1 MKDDVREK
9 VCKAFKVSEKTCEKY
24 RSLYETVFEPRMK
37 ILYLAHVASAI
48 EYAINCE
55 SIKKY
60 KERASKDGV
69 ADTDIKLFKI
79 LFIPYK
85 NLHKKATVRHT
96 SFGSIICYNPNFADK
111 EVRILIAHELGH
123 IVNFHY
129 LHCPDTQNNANTFSY
144 FAINGRNEFYKN
156 DSKNFIYS
164 SEFEIIDAIS
174 AICPITKGEEYD
186 TAHEVHCG
194 KTGSA

>member
-1 MKDDVREK
+1 MKADVREK
-9 VCKAFKVSEKTCEKY
+9 VCKTFKVSEEACEKY
-24 RSLYETVFEPRMK
+24 HSLYETVLEPRMK

-48 EYAINCE
+48 ECAINEE

-69 ADTDIKLFKI
+69 ADTDLKLFKI

-96 SFGSIICYNPNFADK
+96 GFGSIICYNPQFVDK
-111 EVRILIAHELGH
+111 QARILIAHELGH

-156 DSKNFIYS
+156 DSKNFIYK
-164 SEFEIIDAIS
+164 SELEIIDAIFT
-174 AICPITKGEEYD
+174 ICPITKDEEY
-186 TAHEVHCG
+186 A
-194 KTGSA
+194 

>member
-1 MKDDVREK
+1 MKSDVRDR
-9 VCKAFKVSEKTCEKY
+9 VCEAFKISEDTCEKY
-24 RSLYETVFEPRMK
+24 HSLYETVLEPRMK

-48 EYAINCE
+48 ECIINE
-55 SIKKY
+55 EAIKKY

-79 LFIPYK
+79 LLIPYQ

-96 SFGSIICYNPNFADK
+96 SFGSIICYNPQFVDK
-111 EVRILIAHELGH
+111 QARILIAHELGH

-129 LHCPDTQNNANTFSY
+129 LHCLDTQNNADAFSY

-156 DSKNFIYS
+156 NSKNFIYQ
-164 SEFEIIDAIS
+164 SEFEIIDAIF
-174 AICPITKGEEYD
+174 AICPIIKYTEYD
-186 TAHEVHCG
+186 TAHEV
-194 KTGSA
+194 